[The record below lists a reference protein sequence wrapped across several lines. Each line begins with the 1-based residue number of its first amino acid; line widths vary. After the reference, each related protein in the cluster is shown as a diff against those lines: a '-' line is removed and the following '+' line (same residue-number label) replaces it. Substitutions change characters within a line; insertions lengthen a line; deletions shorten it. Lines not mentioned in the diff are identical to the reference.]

1 MKNILIVLAVL
12 LGAFSAS
19 GQEFEF
25 KAKNLK
31 SLIRKIDAEVFNN
44 EYYAKF
50 TQSQR
55 KYYMSDDELR
65 EISRSDT
72 VYVVLDQFL
81 GSLNRHEYFF
91 SGKPPFAGKH
101 LKEDDDQIRLLN
113 AALKKQYYISS
124 KQELGDDSWC
134 FHHIYIYKIYRI
146 AKKKYKVI
154 VEEYVCRCEVENEVP
169 NIQLRAKEA
178 FLFKIE
184 KK

>member
-1 MKNILIVLAVL
+1 MKTIFIVLAVL
-12 LGAFSAS
+12 LGSFSIS

-25 KAKNLK
+25 KSKNLK
-31 SLIRKIDAEVFNN
+31 SLIRKIDTAVFN

-50 TQSQR
+50 TQSRR
-55 KYYMSDDELR
+55 KYYISNDELR

-72 VYVVLDQFL
+72 VYVVLEQL
-81 GSLNRHEYFF
+81 ICSLNRHEYFF
-91 SGKPPFAGKH
+91 VGKQPLAGKH
-101 LKEDDDQIRLLN
+101 LKEDDYQVRLLN
-113 AALKKQYYISS
+113 AALKKQYYISN

-134 FHHIYIYKIYRI
+134 FHHNYIYKIYRI

-169 NIQLRAKEA
+169 NIQLRAKQA